1 MNLSIL
7 ASPRGSGS
15 RTRSGGLNLIPKTIV
30 DGALV
35 QERQNFI
42 GISEA

>member
-15 RTRSGGLNLIPKTIV
+15 TKRTGGLNLIPKTTV
-30 DGALV
+30 AGALV
-35 QERQNFI
+35 QEHQNLS
-42 GISEA
+42 GINGP

>member
-15 RTRSGGLNLIPKTIV
+15 RTLSGGLNLIPKTIV
-30 DGALV
+30 NAALV
-35 QERQNFI
+35 QEQQNLI
-42 GISEA
+42 GINEA